1 MKNISHL
8 LLFLSII
15 FFTTLGLAQSEDSA
29 TIDLLDKR
37 IEIAKKSQEYDSET
51 QAKLIQLYRDSISHL
66 HQTQQHK
73 ELTAQYQKTLFSAP
87 QEVNALKKI
96 QEARLT
102 TDPLDSL
109 RINQYTDLSRLEKL
123 IAEEEI
129 NREASEEKLS
139 AINTAIGESTLR
151 PSQARERINYIRLE
165 MAELDE
171 KQIDQ
176 QSNIGPAFTEADNWY
191 RETKRK
197 SLQTE
202 LTMLDQELASNSVLL
217 NLLQEKQKNEI
228 TLLKKIERRIA
239 FVHEKLFNK
248 RAESTKKM
256 SEAANF
262 VLNSELAKDSHL
274 EQIARENL
282 ALIAVLELQ
291 FKELQILLEK
301 ETSERKLS
309 LQVSEAFHN
318 ARKRLQLQS
327 DSSFIALSIRAQR
340 EKLPKSQTYTKSRSV
355 VLDDIA
361 KISLRLFRHEEMLIN
376 DQQAPSKTAQ
386 PDTNS
391 SREDQKI
398 QSELLENRQDMLERV
413 IKNDRVQQSG
423 LYELDARY
431 LQLINKTKDYDDYLT
446 EHLLWIKSSN
456 AFDFTMFTQ
465 LPSDLKR
472 YVSHLENELQ
482 RLKSIRLRDLLLLFI
497 PLSLAFLLIF
507 LRKKLLTTLQICGEK
522 VGRVNQDSML
532 YTLKALIYTTLLALP
547 AGLILFIFSSAI
559 KRPVTATNISVELAN
574 AGIYTAISLFA
585 VQLLKVLCIEKGVSE
600 VHFGRKAKGLAIYVK
615 QLNLFIYFGIP
626 CYFITLSA
634 VKLFPTTL
642 GGSLAILGYSGL
654 MFTLVRIIYSI
665 LHPSKGLIYQA
676 RVTNFEAAL
685 QSRKIIFFF
694 TMCLP
699 IAIVIMF
706 LAGYTY
712 TAGVFGERLYFSILF
727 AAVVWLF
734 HSLLSRW
741 LLITSKRLTYD
752 NLVIARK
759 AKWDRL
765 KSTGSEEPESVH
777 EDILENEADLKTL
790 DGDSHKLI
798 NAATLV
804 LAVAG
809 FVAVWGQMLPAL
821 SFLEQIDL
829 WNKDVIVDGKEVL
842 LAVTLDEVLVAFLVS
857 LGGYILSRNLPSL
870 IDIIILKNGKVS
882 PGSRYA
888 IVTLTR
894 YGIVII
900 AILITMS
907 FLGINS
913 SRIGWMF
920 AALSV
925 GIGFGLQEVVAN
937 FICGLILLFER
948 PIRVGDIIS
957 TGSTEESSGT
967 VIRIRIRAT
976 TIRNFDE
983 KELLIPNKELITG
996 RVLNWTLSDEIT
1008 RIIVKVGIAY
1018 GSDVESAMAII
1029 DEIAQ
1034 ENERTLIDPPPVV
1047 NFEQFTDNS
1056 LLLTVRAYV
1065 ATQSD
1070 RLRAITEL
1078 HKEIDKRFRVAGI
1091 VIPFPQQDVRII
1103 SHNSGNPEVGP
1114 ILTKDS
1120 TADKEKEKEKEK
1132 EKITPIPLS

>member
-1 MKNISHL
+1 MKNISYL

-15 FFTTLGLAQSEDSA
+15 CFTALGLAQSLDSV

-37 IEIAKKSQEYDSET
+37 IEVAKKSQEYDSET

-66 HQTQQHK
+66 HQIQQHK
-73 ELTAQYQKTLFSAP
+73 EDTEEYQKTLLTAP
-87 QEVNALKKI
+87 QEINALKKI
-96 QEARLT
+96 QEERLT
-102 TDPLDSL
+102 TDPLASL
-109 RINQYTDLSRLEKL
+109 KVNQYTDLARLEKL
-123 IAEEEI
+123 ISDEEI
-129 NREASEEKLS
+129 NRSESEEKLS
-139 AINTAIGESTLR
+139 AINTAIGETTLR

-176 QSNIGPAFTEADNWY
+176 QSNNGPAFTEAYHWY
-191 RETKRK
+191 RETKRQ

-202 LTMLDQELASNSVLL
+202 LAMLDQELAGNSALL
-217 NLLQEKQKNEI
+217 NLLQEKQKNEK
-228 TLLKKIERRIA
+228 TFLKRIEIRIA
-239 FVHEKLFNK
+239 FLHEKLFNK

-256 SEAANF
+256 SETANL
-262 VLNSELAKDSHL
+262 VLNSELAEDGYLHA
-274 EQIARENL
+274 IAKQNL

-291 FKELQILLEK
+291 FQELQTLLEK

-340 EKLPKSQTYTKSRSV
+340 EKLPKSQTYTKSRRV

-376 DQQAPSKTAQ
+376 DEQEPSKPAQ
-386 PDTNS
+386 PDNNKS
-391 SREDQKI
+391 SEYYKI
-398 QSELLENRQDMLERV
+398 QSELLENRQNMLERV
-413 IKNDRVQQSG
+413 IKNDQVQQSG

-431 LQLINKTKDYDDYLT
+431 LQLINKTKEYDDYIT
-446 EHLLWIKSSN
+446 EHLLWLKSSN

-465 LPSDLKR
+465 LPTDLKL
-472 YVSHLENELQ
+472 YISHLKNELQ
-482 RLKSIRLRDLLLLFI
+482 RLKNIRLQDLFLLFI
-497 PLSLAFLLIF
+497 PLSLVFLLIF
-507 LRKKLLTTLQICGEK
+507 LRRNLLTTLQICGKK
-522 VGRVNQDSML
+522 VGRVKQDSIL
-532 YTLKALIYTTLLALP
+532 HTLKALIYTMLLALP
-547 AGLILFIFSSAI
+547 AGLILFILSWAI
-559 KRPVTATNISVELAN
+559 KLPATASNISVELAN

-600 VHFGRKAKGLAIYVK
+600 IHFGRKAKALSIYVK
-615 QLNLFIYFGIP
+615 QLNLFIYLGIP
-626 CYFITLSA
+626 CYFITLSTI
-634 VKLFPTTL
+634 KLFPATL
-642 GGSLAILGYSGL
+642 GGSLAILGYSGV

-665 LHPSKGLIYQA
+665 LHPSKGLLYQ
-676 RVTNFEAAL
+676 TKTIDPESIF
-685 QSRKIIFFF
+685 QTRKIIFFF

-699 IAIVIMF
+699 VAIVIMS
-706 LAGYTY
+706 LVGYTY

-727 AAVVWLF
+727 AAVVWIF

-777 EDILENEADLKTL
+777 EDILEHEVDLKTL

-804 LAVAG
+804 LAIAG

-821 SFLEQIDL
+821 SFLEQIEL

-870 IDIIILKNGKVS
+870 IDIILLKNGQIS

-957 TGSTEESSGT
+957 TGNTEESSGT

-1018 GSDVESAMAII
+1018 GSDVELAMTII
-1029 DEIAQ
+1029 EEIAQ
-1034 ENERTLIDPPPVV
+1034 ENEHTLIEPPPFV
-1047 NFEQFTDNS
+1047 NFEQFADSS
-1056 LLLTVRAYV
+1056 LLLSVRAYV
-1065 ATQSD
+1065 AIQSD
-1070 RLRAITEL
+1070 RLRTITEL

-1091 VIPFPQQDVRII
+1091 VIPFPQQDVHII
-1103 SHNSGNPEVGP
+1103 SRDSANPEIGP
-1114 ILTKDS
+1114 ICPQDS
-1120 TADKEKEKEKEK
+1120 TADKEKE
-1132 EKITPIPLS
+1132 IL

>member
-1 MKNISHL
+1 MKNISQL
-8 LLFLSII
+8 LLFLSVI
-15 FFTTLGLAQSEDSA
+15 FFSALGSAQSQDSV

-37 IEIAKKSQEYDSET
+37 IEQAKKSQEYDSET

-66 HQTQQHK
+66 HQTEQHK
-73 ELTAQYQKTLFSAP
+73 EATAEYQKTLLTAP
-87 QEVNALKKI
+87 QEINTLKKKQ
-96 QEARLT
+96 QERLT
-102 TDPLDSL
+102 TDPLASL
-109 RINQYTDLSRLEKL
+109 KINQYTDLATLEKL
-123 IAEEEI
+123 ISDEEK
-129 NREASEEKLS
+129 NRSASEETLS
-139 AINTAIGESTLR
+139 AINTTIGESTLR
-151 PSQARERINYIRLE
+151 PSRDRERINYIRLE

-171 KQIDQ
+171 KQIDK
-176 QSNIGPAFTEADNWY
+176 QSNNSPAFTEADNWY
-191 RETKRK
+191 QETKRQ

-202 LTMLDQELASNSVLL
+202 LLMLDQELTGNSTLL

-228 TLLKKIERRIA
+228 TLLKKIEIRIA
-239 FVHEKLFNK
+239 FLHEKLFNK
-248 RAESTKKM
+248 RAESTQKV
-256 SEAANF
+256 SETANL
-262 VLNSELAKDSHL
+262 VLNGALAEDNYL
-274 EQIARENL
+274 QGIAKQNL

-291 FKELQILLEK
+291 FQELQTLLEK

-309 LQVSEAFHN
+309 LQVSEAFHS
-318 ARKRLQLQS
+318 ARKKLQLQS

-340 EKLPKSQTYTKSRSV
+340 EKLPKSQTYIKSRSV

-361 KISLRLFRHEEMLIN
+361 NISLRLFRHEEMLIN
-376 DQQAPSKTAQ
+376 DEQAPGQYDKKK
-386 PDTNS
+386 S
-391 SREDQKI
+391 SEHHKI
-398 QSELLENRQDMLERV
+398 LSELLENRQNMLERV

-431 LQLINKTKDYDDYLT
+431 LQLINKTKEYDDYLT
-446 EHLLWIKSSN
+446 EHLLWLKSSN
-456 AFDFTMFTQ
+456 AFDFIMFTQ
-465 LPSDLKR
+465 LPSDLKC
-472 YVSHLENELQ
+472 YVSHFKSEL
-482 RLKSIRLRDLLLLFI
+482 LKLKKIRLPNLLLLFI
-497 PLSLAFLLIF
+497 PLSLVFLLIF
-507 LRKKLLTTLQICGEK
+507 LRQNLLTSLQICGEK
-522 VGRVNQDSML
+522 VGSVKQDSIL
-532 YTLKALIYTTLLALP
+532 HTLKALIYTTLLALP
-547 AGLILFIFSSAI
+547 AGLILFIISWAI
-559 KRPVTATNISVELAN
+559 KLPTTASNISVELAN
-574 AGIYTAISLFA
+574 AGIYTAVSLFA

-600 VHFGRKAKGLAIYVK
+600 VHFGRKAKALSKYVK

-634 VKLFPTTL
+634 IKLFPATL
-642 GGSLAILGYSGL
+642 GGALAVLGYSGL

-665 LHPSKGLIYQA
+665 FHPHKGLLYPA
-676 RVTNFEAAL
+676 TTDPESTFHT
-685 QSRKIIFFF
+685 RKIIFFF

-699 IAIVIMF
+699 VAIVIMS

-712 TAGVFGERLYFSILF
+712 TAGIFGERLYFSILF
-727 AAVVWLF
+727 AAVVWIF

-759 AKWDRL
+759 VKWDRL
-765 KSTGSEEPESVH
+765 KATESEIPELIH
-777 EDILENEADLKTL
+777 EEILEHEANLKTL

-804 LAVAG
+804 LAVVG
-809 FVAVWGQMLPAL
+809 FVGVWGQMLPAL
-821 SFLEQIDL
+821 SFLEQIEL

-842 LAVTLDEVLVAFLVS
+842 LAVRLDEVLVAFLVS

-870 IDIIILKNGKVS
+870 IDIILLKNGKVS

-900 AILITMS
+900 TILITMS

-957 TGSTEESSGT
+957 TGSTDESSGT

-1008 RIIVKVGIAY
+1008 RIMVKVGIAY
-1018 GSDVESAMAII
+1018 GSDVELAMTII
-1029 DEIAQ
+1029 EDIAK
-1034 ENERTLIDPPPVV
+1034 ENEHTLTEPPPFV
-1047 NFEQFTDNS
+1047 NFEEFADSS
-1056 LLLTVRAYV
+1056 LLLTLRAYV
-1065 ATQSD
+1065 ATQGD
-1070 RLRAITEL
+1070 RLQTITEL
-1078 HKEIDKRFRVAGI
+1078 HKEIYKRFKAAEI
-1091 VIPFPQQDVRII
+1091 MIPFPQQDVHLI
-1103 SHNSGNPEVGP
+1103 SQ
-1114 ILTKDS
+1114 
-1120 TADKEKEKEKEK
+1120 DKEK
-1132 EKITPIPLS
+1132 S